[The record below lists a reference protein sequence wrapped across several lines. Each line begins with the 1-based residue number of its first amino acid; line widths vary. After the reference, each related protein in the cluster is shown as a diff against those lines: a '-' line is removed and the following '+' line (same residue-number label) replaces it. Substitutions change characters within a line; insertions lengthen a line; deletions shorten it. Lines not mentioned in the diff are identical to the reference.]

1 MDTTGGIKSK
11 NMTEQPKEKASKWCQ
26 RMSEQAKS
34 ASEVKDYKRLAAVWT
49 EREGKK

>member
-1 MDTTGGIKSK
+1 MDTTGEIKASK
-11 NMTEQPKEKASKWCQ
+11 VIEKPKEKASKWCQ

-34 ASEVKDYKRLAAVWT
+34 AKEAGNYKQLAAAWA